1 MGGVFSSDDDE
12 KDLDKSVHHSAYS
25 AHSAHSAP
33 NNRKNKSKHINV
45 NKNKSRKSVHFDANE
60 IYNDQDDITN
70 SCKSINIMNDN
81 VAINDIID
89 INTINTTDKFD
100 EYNFIESNAA
110 ANAKKRKSKKLTS
123 NSSTK
128 KRRYN

>member
-12 KDLDKSVHHSAYS
+12 KDLDKSVHHSANS
-25 AHSAHSAP
+25 AAT
-33 NNRKNKSKHINV
+33 NRKNKSKHIAV

-60 IYNDQDDITN
+60 IYNDQDDIIN

-81 VAINDIID
+81 ATINDIID
-89 INTINTTDKFD
+89 INNVDKFD
-100 EYNFIESNAA
+100 EYNFIESNA
-110 ANAKKRKSKKLTS
+110 NAKKRKGKKQIN

>member
-12 KDLDKSVHHSAYS
+12 KDLDKSVHHSANIANS
-25 AHSAHSAP
+25 AAT
-33 NNRKNKSKHINV
+33 NRKNKSKHIAV

-60 IYNDQDDITN
+60 IYNDQDDIIN

-81 VAINDIID
+81 ATINDIID
-89 INTINTTDKFD
+89 INNVDKFD
-100 EYNFIESNAA
+100 EYNFIESNA
-110 ANAKKRKSKKLTS
+110 NAKKRKGKKQIN